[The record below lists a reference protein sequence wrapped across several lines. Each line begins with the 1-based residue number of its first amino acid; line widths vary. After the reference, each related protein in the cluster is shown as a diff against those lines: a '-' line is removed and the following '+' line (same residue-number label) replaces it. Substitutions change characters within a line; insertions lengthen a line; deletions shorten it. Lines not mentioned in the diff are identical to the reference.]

1 MLREISPMEVR
12 PILASSFSILK
23 QNVLGFIWVNI
34 LTILPLLG
42 LLLLGVLIFHE
53 HFVFYSCFTEDFT
66 FALVGPAG
74 VTPIGALVLLFV
86 TLRVLSNH
94 TYGLVNLCQV
104 RLHGGNIGGYYAYQ
118 GVQGKRW
125 LFVRAY
131 LISIIFLLIFVAG
144 YMFLIGDNINIYTH
158 PVQTILVHVGS
169 FLLFYLF
176 CLTPVILTMEKRG
189 AISSLIRSVTLP
201 AGNRLRMLLITAV
214 SYLIIYG
221 ISCLL
226 RTLGNKLFVLV
237 GQTSIIGGI
246 ITGLFF
252 LLVNFIVWSTI
263 YAPLTVIYF
272 DLLSRNKEY
281 EQSVAI

>member
-23 QNVLGFIWVNI
+23 QNILGFIWVNI

-42 LLLLGVLIFHE
+42 LTLLGMLIFHE
-53 HFVFYSCFTEDFT
+53 FLVPYIYLSGDFT
-66 FALVGPAG
+66 IAVFSAAAA
-74 VTPIGALVLLFV
+74 TPIGALVLLFV

-104 RLHGGNIGGYYAYQ
+104 RLHGGNIGGYHAYQ
-118 GVQGKRW
+118 GVQGKRR

-131 LISIIFLLIFVAG
+131 LIISILFVVCAFL
-144 YMFLIGDNINIYTH
+144 MGDNTNISTH
-158 PVQTILVHVGS
+158 PVQTILFHVGY
-169 FLLFYLF
+169 FLLFYFF

-214 SYLIIYG
+214 SYLIINV
-221 ISCLL
+221 ISYFLQ
-226 RTLGNKLFVLV
+226 TLADKLFVLV

-252 LLVNFIVWSTI
+252 LFVNFIVCSTI

-272 DLLSRNKEY
+272 DLLSRNEEY
-281 EQSVAI
+281 DQSMAI